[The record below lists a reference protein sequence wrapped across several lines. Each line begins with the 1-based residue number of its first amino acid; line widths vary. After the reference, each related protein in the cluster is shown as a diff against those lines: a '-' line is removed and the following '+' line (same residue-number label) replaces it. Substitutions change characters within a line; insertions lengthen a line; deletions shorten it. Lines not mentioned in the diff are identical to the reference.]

1 MTTKKDFKINE
12 AVLVT
17 YHVLDSVYQHF
28 CLGYPKE
35 IDDEIVNLITHLMD
49 YIDPQDKSMDVDM
62 SDYEIIKSV
71 IYKDK
76 KAK

>member
-1 MTTKKDFKINE
+1 MVTKKDFKINE

-17 YHVLDSVYQHF
+17 YHVLDSEYQHF

-76 KAK
+76 KTK